1 MLDAME
7 PIGLDTLKATR
18 TLQAAGFDAAQAEAL
33 VTVLGGP
40 VLGTVATKEDIRD
53 LRAEV
58 RDFRTETKAD
68 IDGLR
73 TEFKA
78 DIDGLRTE
86 LKGNINGL
94 RTEFKG
100 DIDGLRTEFKAD
112 IEGLRTE
119 LKGDTDGLRTE
130 LKGDT
135 DGLRTGFKDD
145 IDGLRT
151 ELVTK
156 AQMYRLLLVH
166 ATVVVGLIVGLQQ
179 LL

>member
-40 VLGTVATKEDIRD
+40 VLGNVATKEDLRD
-53 LRAEV
+53 LRAAV

-73 TEFKA
+73 TEFKD

-100 DIDGLRTEFKAD
+100 DIDGLRT
-112 IEGLRTE
+112 G
-119 LKGDTDGLRTE
+119 LKG
-130 LKGDT
+130 
-135 DGLRTGFKDD
+135 D

-151 ELVTK
+151 GLKGDIDGLNRAQGQHRRSANRVQSRHRLRELVTK

>member
-1 MLDAME
+1 MFDAME

-18 TLQAAGFDAAQAEAL
+18 TLQAAGFDAAKAEAL
-33 VTVLGGP
+33 VTVFGGP
-40 VLGTVATKEDIRD
+40 VLGNVATKEDFRD
-53 LRAEV
+53 LRAEF
-58 RDFRTETKAD
+58 RDLRTETKAD

-86 LKGNINGL
+86 LK
-94 RTEFKG
+94 
-100 DIDGLRTEFKAD
+100 A
-112 IEGLRTE
+112 
-119 LKGDTDGLRTE
+119 
-130 LKGDT
+130 
-135 DGLRTGFKDD
+135 D

-151 ELVTK
+151 ELKAEIADVRAELKGGIDGLRSEFVTK

-179 LL
+179 LLQL

>member
-1 MLDAME
+1 MFEAME

-33 VTVLGGP
+33 VTVFGGP
-40 VLGTVATKEDIRD
+40 VLGNVATKEDFRDLRAEFRD

-58 RDFRTETKAD
+58 KAD
-68 IDGLR
+68 I
-73 TEFKA
+73 E
-78 DIDGLRTE
+78 
-86 LKGNINGL
+86 
-94 RTEFKG
+94 
-100 DIDGLRTEFKAD
+100 GLRTEFKAD

-119 LKGDTDGLRTE
+119 LKADIDGLRAETKADIDGLRTE
-130 LKGDT
+130 LKGGI
-135 DGLRTGFKDD
+135 DGLRTELKGG

-156 AQMYRLLLVH
+156 AHMYRLLLVQ
-166 ATVVVGLIVGLQQ
+166 ATIIVGLIVGLQQ